1 MNKPFFA
8 VLASALAL
16 CSAPLAAEVVE
27 RDDEGFVTR
36 DVAEVEAD
44 TKATWLALI
53 SPARYWNSG
62 HTWSGDAANMRL
74 TPQAGGCFCEK
85 IPEDPDPTKITLEG
99 SVEHMRVI
107 HAFPEKA
114 LRMSG
119 GLGPLQ
125 SEPVAGI
132 LTIALS
138 ETDTGGTRI
147 VWEYN
152 VAGRM
157 RYDMDVISKAVDGVM
172 SQQLKGLADLL
183 GPVEVAPEQ
192 EPEQDAVPPEDQG
205 AQPVPESPAD
215 AVEEAMIDAGPSV
228 AEAFEDMSDAP

>member
-1 MNKPFFA
+1 MKHPFFA
-8 VLASALAL
+8 LAGSALAL
-16 CSAPLAAEVVE
+16 SAAPLSAEVIE
-27 RDDEGFVTR
+27 QDEDGFITR
-36 DVAEVEAD
+36 DVAEVTAD

-53 SPARYWNSG
+53 SPAKYWNAG

-85 IPEDPDPTKITLEG
+85 IPEDPDPSKITLEG

-125 SEPVAGI
+125 SEPAQGV
-132 LTIALS
+132 LTVALS
-138 ETDTGGTRI
+138 ETEAGGTRI
-147 VWEYN
+147 VWEYA

-157 RYDMDVISKAVDGVM
+157 RYEMPVIAKAVDGVM
-172 SQQLKGLADLL
+172 SQQLAGLAALL
-183 GPVEVAPEQ
+183 GPVEPTPQPEDEEAEPATDPVESPSLENAPE
-192 EPEQDAVPPEDQG
+192 
-205 AQPVPESPAD
+205 
-215 AVEEAMIDAGPSV
+215 EEADESQAPSV
-228 AEAFEDMSDAP
+228 ADAFEDLSDG

>member
-1 MNKPFFA
+1 MQKLVSA
-8 VLASALAL
+8 IAASAMALA
-16 CSAPLAAEVVE
+16 AVPAAAEVV
-27 RDDEGFVTR
+27 DQDENGFITR

-44 TKATWLALI
+44 PKETWLVLI
-53 SPARYWNSG
+53 SPAKFWNSA
-62 HTWSGDAANMRL
+62 HSWSGDAANMRL

-114 LRMSG
+114 LRMQG

-125 SEPVAGI
+125 SEPVTGV

-138 ETDTGGTRI
+138 PTEAGGTRI

-157 RYDMDVISKAVDGVM
+157 RYEVDVIAKAVDGVM
-172 SQQLKGLADLL
+172 SEQLNGLVTLL
-183 GPVEVAPEQ
+183 GPAEDDNAPEEAPEVQ
-192 EPEQDAVPPEDQG
+192 EDAAEEPAEAASVED
-205 AQPVPESPAD
+205 A
-215 AVEEAMIDAGPSV
+215 IDAMG
-228 AEAFEDMSDAP
+228 EGR

>member
-1 MNKPFFA
+1 MKHSLLAFA
-8 VLASALAL
+8 GSALAL
-16 CSAPLAAEVVE
+16 SAAAPLSAEVIE
-27 RDDEGFVTR
+27 QDENGFITR
-36 DVAEVEAD
+36 DVAEVTAD

-53 SPARYWNSG
+53 SPAKYWNSG

-125 SEPVAGI
+125 SEPAQGV

-138 ETDTGGTRI
+138 ETESGGTRI
-147 VWEYN
+147 VWEYA

-157 RYDMDVISKAVDGVM
+157 RYEMPVIAKAVDGVM
-172 SQQLKGLADLL
+172 SQQLAGLAELL
-183 GPVEVAPEQ
+183 GRVEPEPDVAAEPEPETDTGPVEAPQ
-192 EPEQDAVPPEDQG
+192 E
-205 AQPVPESPAD
+205 AQ
-215 AVEEAMIDAGPSV
+215 EEAQEETVFEPSLEEAIDAM
-228 AEAFEDMSDAP
+228 ADD

>member
-8 VLASALAL
+8 VLASAMAL

-53 SPARYWNSG
+53 SPGRYWNSG

-192 EPEQDAVPPEDQG
+192 EPEPDAVLPEDQG
-205 AQPVPESPAD
+205 LQPVPESAVD
-215 AVEEAMIDAGPSV
+215 AVEEATIDAGPSV